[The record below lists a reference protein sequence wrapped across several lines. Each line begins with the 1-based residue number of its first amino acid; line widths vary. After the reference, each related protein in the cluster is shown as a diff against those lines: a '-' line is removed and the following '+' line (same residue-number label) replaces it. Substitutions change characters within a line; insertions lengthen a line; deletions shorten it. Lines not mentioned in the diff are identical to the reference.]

1 MKLDSVSDDDES
13 FEEYVSLLHALHVG
27 MDRWDAENAKRSCWF
42 FLLTTM
48 TACSLSTKVYKNH
61 KPLNIRSIPKQ
72 KKSYVFFF
80 KSKRC
85 RL

>member
-42 FLLTTM
+42 FF
-48 TACSLSTKVYKNH
+48 Y
-61 KPLNIRSIPKQ
+61 
-72 KKSYVFFF
+72 
-80 KSKRC
+80 
-85 RL
+85 